1 MGISPLVFT
10 GVSQFSDDFQT
21 ILNRA
26 AAIANIPLR
35 ALQNEQADLLNRKQ
49 LLAELRSAVA
59 GLAGA
64 LEALGAA
71 GRTRALS
78 ASSTNTAR
86 VTVTLNGATQAGSYT
101 ISEITSVARAASE
114 TTASGYATAD
124 QTPVSADGVVELVVG
139 SQSYTIDLAGA
150 GRNHLNGLRDAIN
163 ALGAG
168 VTASV
173 LNTGTGSTPYY
184 LAITANNPGATT
196 LQLREVAGDPNSN
209 LLTADNQGSNA
220 VFKLNG
226 LTIVKAG
233 NVVSDVIPG
242 VSFTI
247 VSKTDPGE
255 TVELRL
261 SASRSALATKLTDF
275 VNAYN
280 ALRTKV
286 SAQVGPAAGLLS
298 GDFIVREIQQE
309 LRLLAAYE
317 TSGAVRRLADLG
329 IEFDQ
334 QGVMSF
340 NSAKFFSLSD
350 AELAAAFDFL
360 GSETTGLGGFSQ
372 ALSRISDP
380 VSGLIR
386 LQQDSYDAADQRLS
400 RQVAELAARIEFM
413 QASLSARLQ
422 QADAMLAQLESQQ
435 ALLEASI
442 KGLELALYGKKER

>member
-10 GVSQFSDDFQT
+10 GVSEFSDDFQT

-26 AAIANIPLR
+26 VSVANIPLR
-35 ALQNEQADLLNRKQ
+35 ALQNEQADLLSRKQ
-49 LLAELRSAVA
+49 LLAELRTAVA

-64 LEALGAA
+64 VEALGAA

-86 VTVTLNGATQAGSYT
+86 VTVTLNGATQAGTYT

-124 QTPVSADGVVELVVG
+124 STAVSSDGLVELVVG
-139 SQSYTIDLAGA
+139 SAAYTIDLT

-173 LNTGTGSTPYY
+173 LNTGTGAAPYY
-184 LAITANNPGATT
+184 LAITADSPGETT
-196 LQLREVAGDPNSN
+196 LQLREAPGDPNSN
-209 LLTADNQGSNA
+209 LLTADNQGANA

-226 LTIVKAG
+226 LTVIKAS
-233 NVVSDVIPG
+233 NIVSDVIPG

-261 SASRSALATKLTDF
+261 SSSRSMLAAKLADF
-275 VNAYN
+275 VNAFN

-286 SAQVGPAAGLLS
+286 SAQVGPSAGLLS
-298 GDFIVREIQQE
+298 GDFIVREIQQQ
-309 LRLLAAYE
+309 LRSLAAYE
-317 TSGAVRRLADLG
+317 TGGAVRRLADLG
-329 IEFDQ
+329 IAFDQ

-340 NSAKFFSLSD
+340 DSAKFFSLSE
-350 AELAAAFDFL
+350 AELAGVFAFL

-372 ALSRISDP
+372 ALKRISDP

-400 RQVAELAARIEFM
+400 RQVEELAGRIEFM
-413 QASLSARLQ
+413 QASLAARLQ
-422 QADAMLAQLESQQ
+422 QADALLAQLESQQ
-435 ALLEASI
+435 VLLEASI

>member
-1 MGISPLVFT
+1 MGLSPLVFT
-10 GVSQFSDDFQT
+10 GISQFSDDFQT

-26 AAIANIPLR
+26 AAIASIPLR

-49 LLAELRSAVA
+49 LLAELRTGVAALADAVE
-59 GLAGA
+59 G
-64 LEALGAA
+64 LGAA

-78 ASSTNTAR
+78 AWSTNTAR
-86 VTVTLNGATQAGSYT
+86 VTVTLNGATQAGTYT

-124 QTPVSADGVVELVVG
+124 QTPVSADGILELVVG
-139 SQSYTIDLAGA
+139 SQTYTLDLAGA

-163 ALGAG
+163 ELGAG

-173 LNTGTGSTPYY
+173 LNTGTGATPYY
-184 LAITANNPGATT
+184 LAITANSPGQTT
-196 LQLREVAGDPNSN
+196 LQLRDVAGDPNSN
-209 LLTADNQGSNA
+209 LLTADNQGANA

-226 LTIVKAG
+226 LTIVKPG
-233 NVVSDVIPG
+233 NIVSDVIAG

-261 SASRSALATKLTDF
+261 SSSRSTLAAKLADF
-275 VNAYN
+275 VSAYN
-280 ALRTKV
+280 TLRTKV

-298 GDFIVREIQQE
+298 GDFIVREIQQQ
-309 LRLLAAYE
+309 LRTLAAHE
-317 TSGAVRRLADLG
+317 GAGSVRRLSDLG
-329 IEFDQ
+329 LEFDQ
-334 QGVMSF
+334 QGVLSF
-340 NSAKFFSLSD
+340 DAAKFFSLSD

-360 GSETTGLGGFSQ
+360 GSETTGFGG
-372 ALSRISDP
+372 LSRALRQISDP
-380 VSGLIR
+380 ISGLIK

-400 RQVAELAARIEFM
+400 RQVAELTSRIEFM

-422 QADAMLAQLESQQ
+422 QADALLAQFESQQ

-442 KGLELALYGKKER
+442 KGLELALYGKRER